1 MGFLPIFYAGAY
13 FFIALCAY
21 VCISVAA
28 GLNALG
34 KQVFVAIL
42 AFGACSFIGFIV
54 ILLAVS
60 ALHLNA
66 VLAEPFR
73 TATFTLAYIIP
84 GLAGVWASLK
94 ALKALK
100 RFGPQA

>member
-1 MGFLPIFYAGAY
+1 MGFLTIYYAGAY
-13 FFIALCAY
+13 FFIALCGY
-21 VCISVAA
+21 VCISVVA

-42 AFGACSFIGFIV
+42 AFGACSYIGFIV

-60 ALHLNA
+60 ALHFDA

-84 GLAGVWASLK
+84 GQTGVWASLK
-94 ALKALK
+94 ALKAL
-100 RFGPQA
+100 RWFRPQD